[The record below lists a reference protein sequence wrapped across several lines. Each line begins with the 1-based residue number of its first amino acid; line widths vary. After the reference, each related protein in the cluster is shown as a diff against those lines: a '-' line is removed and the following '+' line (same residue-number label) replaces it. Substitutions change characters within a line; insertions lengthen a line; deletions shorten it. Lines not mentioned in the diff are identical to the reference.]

1 MCGVLIDFAICYG
14 FRRTERLCGKVFLI
28 LENREFGVAC
38 LLFFIFYDAI
48 TFKGTK
54 DDYA

>member
-1 MCGVLIDFAICYG
+1 MLIDFAICYG
-14 FRRTERLCGKVFLI
+14 LRRTERLCGKVFLI

-48 TFKGTK
+48 TFIGTK